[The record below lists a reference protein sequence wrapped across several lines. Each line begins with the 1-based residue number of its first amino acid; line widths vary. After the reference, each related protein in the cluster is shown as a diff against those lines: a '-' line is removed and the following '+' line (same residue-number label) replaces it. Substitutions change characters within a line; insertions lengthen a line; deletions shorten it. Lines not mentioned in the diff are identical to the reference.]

1 MLALVL
7 PIGLMFMAIPKGFDM
22 THEQIGK
29 GKMALVFVYDP
40 NLSVSISQTEEMNK
54 ARDELGDK
62 VIFLIAKIGTPE
74 GEQFIAKYRAN
85 VAELLLFNAT
95 GKLIQRQYAQKS
107 ANELMTW
114 FTTNASK

>member
-40 NLSVSISQTEEMNK
+40 NLSVSTSQAEEMNK
-54 ARDELGDK
+54 ARDELGDT
-62 VIFLIAKIGTPE
+62 VLFLIAKVGTPE
-74 GEQFIAKYRAN
+74 GEQLMAKHRAKA
-85 VAELLLFNAT
+85 AELLLFNAS
-95 GKLIQRQYAQKS
+95 GKLVQRQYAQKN
-107 ANELMTW
+107 ANELMEW
-114 FTTNASK
+114 FTANASK